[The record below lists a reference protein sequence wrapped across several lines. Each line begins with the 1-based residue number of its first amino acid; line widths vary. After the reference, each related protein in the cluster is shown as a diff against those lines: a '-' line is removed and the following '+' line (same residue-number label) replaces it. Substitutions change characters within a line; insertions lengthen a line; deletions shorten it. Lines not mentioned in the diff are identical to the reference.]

1 MKFAKWVFR
10 TAGVFGL
17 IVMIP
22 MLFAE
27 KLIAEMMPPAVAHPE
42 FFYGFVILNAC
53 WQVLYIFLSR
63 DPQRF
68 RPMMIPAFFA
78 KASGPV
84 ALIWLYLQG
93 RISSQWITTS
103 IMDGVFAIL
112 FLVAYWVTGKE
123 TTNIYTQGTV
133 IETK

>member
-10 TAGVFGL
+10 TAGIFGL
-17 IVMIP
+17 IVMVPI
-22 MLFAE
+22 LFAE
-27 KLIAEMMPPAVAHPE
+27 KLIEQVMPPAVNHPE
-42 FFYGFVILNAC
+42 FFYGFVILNIC

-63 DPQRF
+63 DPRRF
-68 RPMMIPAFFA
+68 RPLMIPAFFA

-93 RISSQWITTS
+93 RISSQWITTT
-103 IMDGVFAIL
+103 ILDGVFAFL

-123 TTNIYTQGTV
+123 TA
-133 IETK
+133 

>member
-17 IVMIP
+17 IVMLP

-27 KLIAEMMPPAVAHPE
+27 QWIAQMMPPAVNHPE
-42 FFYGFVILNAC
+42 FFYGFVILNIC

-68 RPMMIPAFFA
+68 RPMMIPAFFV

-84 ALIWLYLQG
+84 ALSWLYLQG
-93 RISSQWITTS
+93 RVSSQWITMS

-112 FLVAYWVTGKE
+112 FLVAYWVTAKE
-123 TTNIYTQGTV
+123 TA
-133 IETK
+133 